1 MGISES
7 STKNIKKIL
16 FAVVSGIAKGLINEG
31 LKKIGAGEVASEVY
45 GNVIDAVSDSAD
57 SKLSGW
63 LENLYEDKKLSS
75 RIEQIYKSEID
86 DLINANETYSEMPS
100 LVEFASSKSDT
111 AVFKEDIV
119 NSIDEWRNFITKE
132 NRSAPSISNEEIKKF
147 LDKLYRNIEYKMAAD
162 SDLQIFWN
170 VIRNIRKSEEIQE
183 TLNVLKEQGKSI
195 HDMLTSLYNK
205 QEYIK
210 DHADEYFKNY
220 YSPLC
225 VHREEVENRVTLKD
239 VFVMPDVEI
248 DNETK
253 RLDEAVKEFIKNNA
267 HEAMLLLGHGGFG
280 KTSFVSYMAANKYYF
295 CENRPLYI
303 IRLREYSKSS
313 IDNLCDDIADS
324 DKRSKISKNAVIVF
338 DGLDELCMIAG
349 GNGEDKAAKII
360 DKLVKQFYD
369 YAGNDKR
376 KIIIT
381 SRPGFVNQGDKI
393 KDIEIDV
400 ESVNLVQ
407 ANYVSFDKIKRD
419 EFVEKIEKADIRLTE
434 SNKKAGCDYIRSI
447 EESDKISDIYSSPFI
462 LYLICCVQIKDIKI
476 EPSKIGNSW
485 YLFRKIFH
493 DLYMKSLYK
502 DRNYNA
508 DREDY
513 FHNNKEKIYEKTCEF
528 AFEMYKKSL
537 GKDDVIRLDDND
549 EEFDGFK
556 ECYALSCYFNKKN
569 DGVIEFSHNYI
580 RDFFI
585 CEYILKELN
594 KVIGGGEFTEE
605 KGRIVADW
613 CRENLY
619 NTLIKHYD
627 DNKMILDFIEA
638 HFQSNDNIYMNFNFI
653 SNDNISYVF
662 NKLAEGEK
670 YIVKTSNMM
679 NNDQNIYSTPLRY
692 YLENIIENIQ
702 EIFYR
707 YFKYKTPNI
716 SIKWLTRNENKYVL
730 DGLKLYGADMTEL
743 YLADNDV
750 VGREYDSKTLFRNN
764 FDPQAH
770 GMIYVIKEKEIS
782 EKLSSIP
789 ILLRRQM
796 KIKVSNDK
804 DIFSAIKTESAMYV
818 KEPYKYDPIKNALID
833 IKTVCMTPDDK
844 DSVININTVC
854 EGETIR
860 FGNYEWI
867 ILKADIKTRKMLVL
881 SKSRITYLPF
891 NDKDELVTWKNCSL
905 RNWLNNEFIK
915 EFSNLERK
923 HIIEAYVEGV
933 NDKIFLLS
941 KQEYYDYYEINRN
954 NLIIDRYLSR
964 TINVEDNKMIDLY
977 PNKRANISQS
987 IYIYPVLWIKF

>member
-1 MGISES
+1 LDKIADLDKKFAKDAVIVFDGLDELCMIAGENY
-7 STKNIKKIL
+7 KGKAANI
-16 FAVVSGIAKGLINEG
+16 INELMKQFYGYAGAEKRKIIITTSLG
-31 LKKIGAGEVASEVY
+31 LVNLRDTRKDIKIGFESVKLLQV
-45 GNVIDAVSDSAD
+45 NINLSDKVFINNIIND
-57 SKLSGW
+57 L
-63 LENLYEDKKLSS
+63 
-75 RIEQIYKSEID
+75 YKSEK
-86 DLINANETYSEMPS
+86 NQYVMPS
-100 LVEFASSKSDT
+100 VTHDLGVQKLDG
-111 AVFKEDIV
+111 AVRD
-119 NSIDEWRNFITKE
+119 FI
-132 NRSAPSISNEEIKKF
+132 R
-147 LDKLYRNIEYKMAAD
+147 
-162 SDLQIFWN
+162 
-170 VIRNIRKSEEIQE
+170 
-183 TLNVLKEQGKSI
+183 
-195 HDMLTSLYNK
+195 
-205 QEYIK
+205 
-210 DHADEYFKNY
+210 
-220 YSPLC
+220 
-225 VHREEVENRVTLKD
+225 
-239 VFVMPDVEI
+239 
-248 DNETK
+248 
-253 RLDEAVKEFIKNNA
+253 NNA

-313 IDNLCDDIADS
+313 IDDLCDDIADS

-381 SRPGFVNQGDKI
+381 SRPGFVNQGDTI
-393 KDIEIDV
+393 KDIEIDF

-476 EPSKIGNSW
+476 EPSKLGNSW

-508 DREDY
+508 DMEDY
-513 FHNNKEKIYEKTCEF
+513 FHKNKEKIYEKTCEF
-528 AFEMYKKSL
+528 AFEMYKKGL
-537 GKDDVIRLDDND
+537 GQDDVIRLDDND
-549 EEFDGFK
+549 KKIEDFK

-594 KVIGGGEFTEE
+594 KVIGEGEFTEE

-679 NNDQNIYSTPLRY
+679 NNDQNIYPTPLRF
-692 YLENIIENIQ
+692 YLKKIIENIQ

-716 SIKWLTRNENKYVL
+716 SIKWLTKNGDKYVL

-743 YLADNDV
+743 YLADDDA
-750 VGREYDSKTLFRNN
+750 VGRKYDSKTLFRNN

-804 DIFSAIKTESAMYV
+804 DIFSAIETESAMYV

-867 ILKADIKTRKMLVL
+867 ILKADIETRKMLVL

-923 HIIEAYVEGV
+923 HIIETYVEGV

-987 IYIYPVLWIKF
+987 FFIYPVLWIKF